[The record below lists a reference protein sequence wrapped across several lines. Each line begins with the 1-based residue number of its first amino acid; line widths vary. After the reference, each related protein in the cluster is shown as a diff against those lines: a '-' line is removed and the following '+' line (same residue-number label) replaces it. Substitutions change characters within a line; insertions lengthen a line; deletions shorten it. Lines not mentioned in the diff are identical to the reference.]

1 MEIEHKQFAAKVQPA
16 GDEGIVTALV
26 SCYSIDRANEKVVP
40 GAFKQSLQRK
50 LPKMCWAHDWK
61 QIIGKTIEARE
72 TDAGLVIKGQFNLET
87 QRGREAYS
95 DCKFHSENQEWS
107 IGYRVVRDSFDKKAG
122 IRNLEE
128 IEIFEVSAV
137 LSGMN
142 PDTTTLSIKDAANA
156 SSEEDMSNTEV
167 VSSKNA
173 DGSTRMIFPGSPA
186 GGLAEVKVDRR
197 SIGKRIFEA
206 KEIQDYLHSNA
217 TGQDSLSVTLPD
229 VDFKTLL
236 TSSGGWPVENRRSD
250 VMVPFPTVAPR
261 ISDIIP
267 TITTK
272 SNAWVWMEETTFSD
286 NAGTVLEGAAKPEA
300 TLALTERTAQIRK
313 VAVWIA
319 ATSEQLE
326 DQESMQEY
334 IDSRLGYMVQRKV
347 DTQIV
352 SGDGIA
358 PNMLGILS
366 TPGIGTQAKGT
377 DPTPDAIAK
386 AMTKVRDAGG
396 EPSAVLLN
404 PADHQEILLLRTTDG
419 IYISTGGPWD
429 SGPARIWG
437 VPVIISSSVPSGTG
451 IVGDFANFTRLIVRK
466 GLTSQ
471 IGYKNDDFVKN
482 LKTFLA
488 EIRLTF
494 VALRPS
500 CLVTVTGI

>member
-1 MEIEHKQFAAKVQPA
+1 MEVEHKSYKATVQSA
-16 GDEGIVTALV
+16 SDEGTITALV
-26 SCYSIDRANEKVVP
+26 SCFNNIDRAKEIVRP
-40 GAFKQSLQRK
+40 GAFKASLAKR
-50 LPKMCWAHDWK
+50 LPVGVWAHQWDK
-61 QIIGKTIEARE
+61 PCAKTLEAYE
-72 TDAGLVIKGQFNLET
+72 TAEGLVVKAKFNLHT
-87 QRGREAYS
+87 QIGAESYSNIREGLIDS
-95 DCKFHSENQEWS
+95 FS
-107 IGYRVVRDSFDKKAG
+107 IGYQVTKDSYDKKAG
-122 IRNLEE
+122 TRNLEE
-128 IEIFEVSAV
+128 LELFEWSPCLV
-137 LSGMN
+137 
-142 PDTTTLSIKDAANA
+142 PANE
-156 SSEEDMSNTEV
+156 STRLLEL
-167 VSSKNA
+167 KNA
-173 DGSTRMIFPGSPA
+173 EASKESDMPSVDTADEVTKSNRPNFGGSPV
-186 GGLAEVKVDRR
+186 GNLAEVKVDRR
-197 SIGKRIFEA
+197 SIGTRIFES
-206 KEIQDYLHSNA
+206 KEIQDYLRSNA
-217 TGQDSLSVTLPD
+217 TGQDSLAVTLPD

-261 ISDIIP
+261 ISDVIP

-326 DQESMQEY
+326 DQESMQQY

-352 SGDGIA
+352 SGTGIA
-358 PNMLGILS
+358 PDMLGILN
-366 TPGIGTQAKGT
+366 TPGIQTVVKGA

-419 IYISTGGPWD
+419 IYISAGGPWD

-471 IGYKNDDFVKN
+471 LGYQNDDFIKN

-488 EIRLTF
+488 ETRLTF

>member
-1 MEIEHKQFAAKVQPA
+1 M
-16 GDEGIVTALV
+16 
-26 SCYSIDRANEKVVP
+26 P
-40 GAFKQSLQRK
+40 GAFKTSLAKR
-50 LPKMCWAHDWK
+50 LPVGCWAHQWD
-61 QIIGKTIEARE
+61 QPIAKTIEARE
-72 TDAGLVIKGQFNLET
+72 TPEGLVIKGQFNLRT
-87 QRGREAYS
+87 QRGKEAWE
-95 DCKFHSENQEWS
+95 DLKFGLCNQFS
-107 IGYRVVRDSFDKKAG
+107 IGYQVTKDSRDPASKDVRQLD
-122 IRNLEE
+122 E
-128 IEIFEVSAV
+128 IDLWEWSPV
-137 LSGMN
+137 LAPMN
-142 PDTTTLSIKDAANA
+142 SDTRLLSIKNAANRG
-156 SSEEDMSNTEV
+156 EEVMPSVDTATDDVKANRP
-167 VSSKNA
+167 NF
-173 DGSTRMIFPGSPA
+173 GGNPA
-186 GGLAEVKVDRR
+186 GNLAEVKVDRR
-197 SIGKRIFEA
+197 SVGTRIFES
-206 KEIQDYLHSNA
+206 KEIQDYLRSNA
-217 TGQDSLSVTLPD
+217 TGQDSLAVTLPD

-236 TSSGGWPVENRRSD
+236 TTTTGYPPESVRSG
-250 VMVPFPTVAPR
+250 VMVPYPTVAPR
-261 ISDIIP
+261 VSDVIP
-267 TITTK
+267 TITTRNN
-272 SNAWVWMEETTFSD
+272 SWVYMEETSFSD
-286 NAGTVLEGAAKPEA
+286 NANTVLEGAAKPEA
-300 TLALTERTAQIRK
+300 TLALTERTAAIRK

-347 DTQIV
+347 DTQII
-352 SGDGIA
+352 SGTGIA
-358 PNMLGILS
+358 PDMLGILN
-366 TPGIGTQAKGT
+366 TPGIQTQAKAT

-471 IGYKNDDFVKN
+471 LGYKNDDFIKN